1 MRAPFRKRFD
11 PSAEFV
17 VRKPTG
23 ISGKPLKAGDPFP
36 KELVNERR
44 LRQMF
49 DARSIIYADETPGA
63 KMSEGEV
70 AASRR
75 GQHAAR
81 AHEATKRRAE
91 ARRLKDSGELQ
102 PKKGASAKA
111 TTKAEPKPRKGVKAN
126 PTPRGMKGALA
137 AKAAEAAA
145 RAQRH
150 AAAKAEKAARLET
163 ERAELAERDRLAAEQ
178 AAADEKKRL
187 EDEAAAAQA
196 ETDRLAAEAAD
207 AETKRLAEE
216 AAAAEAAKSGGS
228 GNETPPAEEPAAEEP
243 APGAPGA
250 PAADA
255 PAEDAKETVTGP
267 EAILA
272 ARALVEIS
280 PTWASDPWPD
290 RLKTAAQLSDKPVKN
305 GADAAAA
312 IEAELARRGTS

>member
-23 ISGKPLKAGDPFP
+23 ISGRPLKAGDPFP
-36 KELVNERR
+36 KELVSERR

-49 DARSIIYADETPGA
+49 DARSIIYSDEAPGA
-63 KMSEGEV
+63 RMSEAEV
-70 AASRR
+70 AASHR

-91 ARRLKDSGELQ
+91 ARRLKDAGELQ

-126 PTPRGMKGALA
+126 PIPRGMKGALA

-145 RAQRH
+145 RAEKRLV
-150 AAAKAEKAARLET
+150 AKAEKEARLAA
-163 ERAELAERDRLAAEQ
+163 ERAELAEQQERDRLAAEQ

-187 EDEAAAAQA
+187 EDEATAAAA
-196 ETDRLAAEAAD
+196 E

-228 GNETPPAEEPAAEEP
+228 GNQTPPAEEPAAEEP

-255 PAEDAKETVTGP
+255 PAEDATETVTGP